1 MRAIILIILCLT
13 SCKKCPDKVPPFTYY
28 PIQGREEI
36 LPSGKVIHRPVYK
49 VRMPVAWKALPQKS
63 SLTNIAEPNALFE
76 ITPNLHLAFYSFPD
90 REKAPCCENGEI
102 VECNGFK
109 GVKSETADRLTW
121 HFALDP
127 RIYQKLTDLGR
138 THEENAYF
146 REMGADFRIEVTG
159 PDDEIGL
166 HRDEI
171 FLFAENV
178 ELFQAIPI

>member
-1 MRAIILIILCLT
+1 MRVLILIVLCLT

-49 VRMPVAWKALPQKS
+49 VKMPVAWKALPEKS
-63 SLTNIAEPNALFE
+63 SLTNIAQPNALFE

-90 REKAPCCENGEI
+90 REQVPSYEKSET

-109 GVKSETADRLTW
+109 GVKCETAERLIW
-121 HFALDP
+121 HFGLDP
-127 RIYQKLTDLGR
+127 KIHEQLTHLGR

-146 REMGADFRIEVTG
+146 REMGADFRIEVRG
-159 PDDEIGL
+159 SQDEIAS

-171 FLFAENV
+171 FLFAESV